1 VANKARP
8 DVNRFVRSAGTFG
21 FDMPLTLPDGE
32 HRVDLFAMDS
42 GSGAWVLIDS
52 KDVASPPPG
61 RLRTPAGALDVVN
74 TTQIVGWAWSSGLGG
89 TTGVVRVDIDNVP
102 VAVGTLTLSRPDV
115 AAIYGGGNFGFSV
128 STQAL
133 SKGTHKVALYLL
145 DGLTLDPALIAVRNL
160 VVG

>member
-1 VANKARP
+1 
-8 DVNRFVRSAGTFG
+8 
-21 FDMPLTLPDGE
+21 
-32 HRVDLFAMDS
+32 
-42 GSGAWVLIDS
+42 
-52 KDVASPPPG
+52 
-61 RLRTPAGALDVVN
+61 
-74 TTQIVGWAWSSGLGG
+74 
-89 TTGVVRVDIDNVP
+89 VDIDNVP

-128 STQAL
+128 STPAL